1 MTLKNLINNK
11 LRDVKLNH
19 SNGNYRFYLSH
30 TSHFLSWCSNREI
43 ELVDQVSEDIIVDYI
58 TDLKKTCTNSTINKR
73 IGILKRIWQFSN
85 IEFDYLIKLKKF
97 KEQKKTFSIIDSK
110 DLKKILS
117 YTNSLQDE
125 LYNNIMYKAIIML
138 LIDTGARI
146 SEILHIEKK
155 NININSNEILLTTTK
170 TKQDRIVYFLD
181 DTKKILKNI
190 ISLNLDSKYILYNM
204 DKNREMKYEDVRFYF
219 RKLKEELNIKKL
231 HPHMFRHTFATKI
244 LESDIDL
251 FSLKQLL
258 GHSNMKTT
266 ELYLHASNKHI
277 KKQYQNKYKRVY

>member
-1 MTLKNLINNK
+1 
-11 LRDVKLNH
+11 
-19 SNGNYRFYLSH
+19 
-30 TSHFLSWCSNREI
+30 
-43 ELVDQVSEDIIVDYI
+43 
-58 TDLKKTCTNSTINKR
+58 
-73 IGILKRIWQFSN
+73 
-85 IEFDYLIKLKKF
+85 LIKLKKF

-170 TKQDRIVYFLD
+170 TKQDRVVYFLD
-181 DTKKILKNI
+181 DTKKILKSI

-204 DKNREMKYEDVRFYF
+204 DKNREIKYEDV
-219 RKLKEELNIKKL
+219 
-231 HPHMFRHTFATKI
+231 
-244 LESDIDL
+244 
-251 FSLKQLL
+251 
-258 GHSNMKTT
+258 
-266 ELYLHASNKHI
+266 
-277 KKQYQNKYKRVY
+277 